1 MQAARAAERAQRAQL
16 RQQERQVRE
25 AVRTSRE
32 RDRLDKRSYQEARA
46 AEVDEMNRS
55 LAAAVSSLETLLV
68 DALARPISMNWS
80 ALERKVSET
89 DLGEN
94 PSAPPDR
101 DTFRPKS
108 PGMFQR
114 LLPGWKKRFKVQVA
128 AGDAAF
134 KSEFERYSADVNAR
148 QEKLNKLQEE
158 ADRHNRRIIS
168 FRESYRAGKP
178 EAVATFFASI
188 FENSDYP
195 EKFPAKWQL
204 RYVPESRQ
212 LIVNFD
218 LPNIDDIVPLVER
231 YKYTKSSDEI
241 GETKKTQK
249 VRQNLYAAVVPQ
261 VVLRR
266 LYEVFT
272 SDCEKVVD
280 VVTVSAF
287 VEAVDPS
294 NGQRVRPCL
303 VSVRTT
309 RDEFEKLDLRH
320 VDPIACL
327 KRLNATVSRSPSE
340 LVAVKPIIELNM
352 ADPRFIQESD
362 VLSELDTR
370 PNLMELTPGEF
381 ESLITN
387 LFQRMGLETKLTQA
401 SRDGG
406 VDCVAFDPRP
416 VLGGKVVVQA
426 KRYKNTV
433 GVSAVRD
440 LFGTMHNEGAS
451 KGILVTTSGYGKA
464 AYEFANGK
472 PIELLDGSNLI
483 YLLKE
488 HAGIDAKII
497 IPSEWRDLDRV
508 EY

>member
-1 MQAARAAERAQRAQL
+1 
-16 RQQERQVRE
+16 
-25 AVRTSRE
+25 
-32 RDRLDKRSYQEARA
+32 
-46 AEVDEMNRS
+46 MNRS
-55 LAAAVSSLETLLV
+55 LAAAVGALETLLV
-68 DALARPISMNWS
+68 DALARPLGMNWS
-80 ALERKVSET
+80 ALERKVSEA
-89 DLGEN
+89 DLGEKL
-94 PSAPPDR
+94 SAPPDR
-101 DTFRPKS
+101 DTFKPKP
-108 PGMFQR
+108 PGMFQK
-114 LLPGWKKRFKVQVA
+114 LVPGWKKRFHRKVA
-128 AGDAAF
+128 AGEATF
-134 KSEFERYSADVNAR
+134 KAEFEQYSAVMKDR
-148 QEKLNKLQEE
+148 QEKLSKLQEE
-158 ADRHNRRIIS
+158 ANKYNARIIR
-168 FRESYRAGKP
+168 FRESYRSGKT

-204 RYVPESRQ
+204 RYVPESRH

-231 YKYTKSSDEI
+231 YRYTKSSDEI
-241 GETKKTQK
+241 SETKKTQK
-249 VRQNLYAAVVPQ
+249 ARYNLYTIVVPQ

-287 VEAVDPS
+287 VDAIEPS

-381 ESLITN
+381 ENLITN

-451 KGILVTTSGYGKA
+451 KGILVTTSGYGRA
-464 AYEFANGK
+464 AYDFANGK

-488 HAGIDAKII
+488 HAGVDAKIV
-497 IPSEWRDLDRV
+497 IPSDWRDSDRF
-508 EY
+508 ES